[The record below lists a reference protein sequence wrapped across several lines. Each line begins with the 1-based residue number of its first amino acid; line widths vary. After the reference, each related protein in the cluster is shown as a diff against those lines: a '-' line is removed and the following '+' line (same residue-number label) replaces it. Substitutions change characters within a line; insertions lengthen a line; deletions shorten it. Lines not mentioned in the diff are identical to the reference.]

1 MRTILVSLITL
12 LQLFAATAR
21 AEQPKPGFDGS
32 AGTSVEVFLS
42 NLPEMRAPIP
52 EVPLEIRHTA
62 VVADMYGRPFKSY
75 EEARLLPYA
84 KPREE
89 QYKAA
94 GYIITESRIIRNQ
107 DNLEYHFWYRPP
119 EGYTFSAIEQYR
131 IVKDNNNNFYNG
143 VSEDA
148 LSIAGAEVEK
158 RIQAGGYKIA
168 YTHFSKNRWGNGPY
182 DYNLE
187 YVISYMAPV
196 NHTTRPVRSYTLAR
210 NSKYELYTNAAW
222 YEVRDP
228 GLLIEERLKAAGFI
242 VLNGR
247 VEAVY
252 LGQGKSDY
260 NLQYYISYLPPV
272 TDSPAAIQTYKLS
285 RDAQNKPYP
294 LNNNYE
300 LTQDGKAMEN
310 RLKAAGNVIIHSWV
324 WSVSSGQGQTARNL
338 EYIIEYAPA
347 PGGSQ
352 NEILKFELSK
362 GQDGKP
368 YIGYYGKRQA
378 EADGKVMADNFAAAG
393 YVILESRLVQYGG
406 EDRWG
411 YVIHYTQPAA

>member
-1 MRTILVSLITL
+1 MRSILVSLITL
-12 LQLFAATAR
+12 LQLFTATAS
-21 AEQPKPGFDGS
+21 AEQKPGFDGS
-32 AGTSVEVFLS
+32 AGTRVEVFLS

-52 EVPLEIRHTA
+52 NVPLEIRHTA
-62 VVADMYGRPFKSY
+62 VVADEYGRPFLSY

-84 KPREE
+84 KAREE

-94 GYIITESRIIRNQ
+94 GYIITESRIIRNK
-107 DNLEYHFWYRPP
+107 DYIEYHFGYRPP
-119 EGYTFSAIEQYR
+119 EGYHFSETEQYR
-131 IVKDNNNNFYNG
+131 IVKDSNNNFYNG
-143 VSEDA
+143 VSELT
-148 LSIAGAEVEK
+148 LSIAGAEMEK

-168 YTHFSKNRWGNGPY
+168 YTYFSKNRWGTGTY

-196 NHTTRPVRSYTLAR
+196 NHTTRPVSSYTLAR

-222 YEVRDP
+222 FEVKDP

-252 LGQGKSDY
+252 LGQGKHDY
-260 NLQYYISYLPPV
+260 NLQYYISYLSPV

-310 RLKAAGNVIIHSWV
+310 RLKAAGNVVIYSWI
-324 WSVSSGQGQTARNL
+324 WATNLGQGPTDRSL
-338 EYIIEYAPA
+338 EYVIEYAPA

-352 NEILKFELSK
+352 NDILKYELSK
-362 GQDGKP
+362 GQDGRP
-368 YIGYYGKRQA
+368 YTGYQGKRQA
-378 EADGKVMADNFAAAG
+378 EADGKVMAANFAAAG
-393 YVILESRLVQYGG
+393 YVVLESRLVQYGN

-411 YVIHYTQPAA
+411 YLISYTLPMAR